1 MSTVLKF
8 RRGNTAAANAFTGQE
23 GELFVDTTKDTLV
36 VHDGVTAGGVPLA
49 TESYVTTQIGNLSLF
64 SGSYDDLTNKPT
76 IPTTTSQLT
85 NNSGFITSSALSG
98 YATESYVGTQL
109 STKQN
114 TLVSGNNIKTINGY
128 SLLGTGNINIAGGG
142 SSLVYGQFA
151 DNQVDLTSTST
162 DQVIDT
168 YSASLYRSSKYI
180 IQAVCSG
187 VGLHTTEIVLLHDGT
202 NVYITE
208 YGTLFTDT
216 SLFTVDANITAGD
229 VNLTV
234 TPVNANTSFDVVRTS
249 LAARPYEAPSLQ
261 GDLMTLSGAEDL
273 QTATGSVDLNA

>member
-8 RRGNTAAANAFTGQE
+8 RRGDTTVANAFVGQE

-36 VHDGVTAGGVPLA
+36 VHDGVTAGGKPL
-49 TESYVTTQIGNLSLF
+49 
-64 SGSYDDLTNKPT
+64 
-76 IPTTTSQLT
+76 
-85 NNSGFITSSALSG
+85 
-98 YATESYVGTQL
+98 ATESYVGTQL

-114 TLVSGNNIKTINGY
+114 TLVSGTNIKSINGQ

-142 SSLVYGQFA
+142 SSLVYGQFV
-151 DNQVDLTSTST
+151 DNQVDLTTSVA

-187 VGLHTTEIVLLHDGT
+187 VGLHTTEIVLLHDGI

-261 GDLMTLSGAEDL
+261 GDLMTLSGTEDL
-273 QTATGSVDLNA
+273 QSATGALDLNV